1 MSRDKRGY
9 YPIEGVG
16 EFVSVTTVLN
26 VLEKYNLHPW
36 IAGKAVR
43 RFYEL
48 LCDEEL
54 KAIKGRDEAQEK
66 LIDIEPIIERA
77 VSFPDE
83 SREESADFGTRFHS
97 AMDMYHKTGAW
108 PIDPEIVPYFEK
120 AREWEESVE
129 LEVIESEQTVYSRTY
144 RYAGTLDLY
153 CKVRFDKD
161 QDKRVG
167 IIDFKTFGDEKGNG
181 MSVYPSWKQQLGAYT
196 HALEE
201 MKKLY
206 KKRLDF
212 GMIAGINKTAVSVEP
227 KLYWRGELIQ
237 PAEEFF
243 ALCNY
248 WNITKKGC

>member
-1 MSRDKRGY
+1 
-9 YPIEGVG
+9 
-16 EFVSVTTVLN
+16 
-26 VLEKYNLHPW
+26 
-36 IAGKAVR
+36 
-43 RFYEL
+43 
-48 LCDEEL
+48 
-54 KAIKGRDEAQEK
+54 
-66 LIDIEPIIERA
+66 
-77 VSFPDE
+77 
-83 SREESADFGTRFHS
+83 
-97 AMDMYHKTGAW
+97 
-108 PIDPEIVPYFEK
+108 
-120 AREWEESVE
+120 
-129 LEVIESEQTVYSRTY
+129 
-144 RYAGTLDLY
+144 
-153 CKVRFDKD
+153 VRFDKE